1 MGQQPNLEL
10 VGTQPTEPGDEPGP
24 PRPWR
29 PTRPGEIRGPEEVP
43 TGGPFGTTGPD
54 AGYAYHL
61 IAERDLQLPAS
72 DRRADAVAVLAA
84 VTAARA
90 ARFGRGPT
98 AGDVA
103 MAEMVLGYDTDRLPS
118 DIAAKIATER
128 IGWIAG
134 AAQHPAGARRVVA
147 AVPDE
152 VLTADVEEIRG
163 RLAAGD
169 QVIDL

>member
-24 PRPWR
+24 PRPWH
-29 PTRPGEIRGPEEVP
+29 PTRPGEIQGPEEVP

-54 AGYAYHL
+54 AGYAYRL
-61 IAERDLQLPAS
+61 IAERDLVLPARE
-72 DRRADAVAVLAA
+72 RRADAVAVLGA

-90 ARFGRGPT
+90 ARFGRGPA
-98 AGDVA
+98 AGDVE
-103 MAEMVLGYDTDRLPS
+103 MAEMVLGYDTDGLPK
-118 DIAAKIATER
+118 DAVAKIATER
-128 IGWIAG
+128 LGWIAG
-134 AAQHPAGARRVVA
+134 AAHHPDRARRVVA

-152 VLTADVEEIRG
+152 VLTADVEDIRE

>member
-29 PTRPGEIRGPEEVP
+29 PTRPGEIHGPEEVP

-54 AGYAYHL
+54 AGYAYRL
-61 IAERDLQLPAS
+61 VAERDLEFPVGE
-72 DRRADAVAVLAA
+72 RRADAVAVLGA

-98 AGDVA
+98 AGDVE
-103 MAEMVLGYDTDRLPS
+103 MAETVLGYDTDGLPK
-118 DIAAKIATER
+118 DTVAKIATER
-128 IGWIAG
+128 LERIAG
-134 AAQHPAGARRVVA
+134 AAHHPDRVRRVVA

-152 VLTADVEEIRG
+152 VLTADVEDIRE